1 MVVLVPWETS
11 VQERAK
17 LCRNTLCANET
28 LSGVWAS
35 PGQLRYGNLIQL
47 ALGGLHLTGGAC
59 VPEHSH

>member
-1 MVVLVPWETS
+1 M
-11 VQERAK
+11 QERAK

-59 VPEHSH
+59 VAEHSH